1 MTGWVELDPSAAT
14 GAAPPSGGGAGA
26 PAPEDAASRARD
38 HSVGGERGRMEEG
51 ASSSSWS
58 TSTSSSS
65 ELEASPSTSALLVD
79 VDRILMLHIGHRRFP
94 AGVLSSSE
102 FGSAATWRL
111 TCCLR
116 HASWIAAPQ
125 HLIVR
130 QLLPSWSCSSRHR
143 GHRGRAMA

>member
-1 MTGWVELDPSAAT
+1 MTGWVELDPTAAA
-14 GAAPPSGGGAGA
+14 GAAPPSEGDAGA
-26 PAPEDAASRARD
+26 PAPEDAAPCARD
-38 HSVGGERGRMEEG
+38 HSVEG
-51 ASSSSWS
+51 ASSSLWS

-94 AGVLSSSE
+94 VGVLSSSE

-130 QLLPSWSCSSRHR
+130 QLLPSWSCSSRHS